1 MRHACCCSK
10 DWQGD
15 QHQEG
20 PVVRPC
26 CYDQLC
32 GQASPGGQPER
43 LVCERGTQFGYN
55 DLIVDPRNIVRMR
68 DAGCPVVADV
78 THALQQPAAKV

>member
-1 MRHACCCSK
+1 MQVAAAKTGKVINIKKGQWC
-10 DWQGD
+10 D
-15 QHQEG
+15 
-20 PVVRPC
+20 PVVMTNSADKLR
-26 CYDQLC
+26 
-32 GQASPGGQPER
+32 QAGNPNVM
-43 LVCERGTQFGYN
+43 VCERGTQFGYN